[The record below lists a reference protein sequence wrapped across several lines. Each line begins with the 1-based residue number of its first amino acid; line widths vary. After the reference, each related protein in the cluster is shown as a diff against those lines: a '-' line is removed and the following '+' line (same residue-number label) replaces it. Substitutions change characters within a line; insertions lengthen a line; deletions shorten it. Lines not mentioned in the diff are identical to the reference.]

1 MASPNLTVRG
11 AYSLGSSIIKNRP
24 SEHDFGTVESPD
36 LRPVFVCSV
45 SVSAET
51 KYEQGSTGVFQR
63 DKRPPVTIALVGA
76 DGNAY
81 KEAMWTGAEY
91 EAAIASA
98 VTAAEV
104 YIKTNY
110 GTGA

>member
-1 MASPNLTVRG
+1 MASPDLTVRG
-11 AYSLGSSIIKNRP
+11 AYSLGSSIGKNRP
-24 SEHDFGTVESPD
+24 STHDFGTEEEPD
-36 LRPVFVCSV
+36 VRPVFVCSV

-63 DKRPPVTIALVGA
+63 DKRGAVTIALVGA
-76 DGNAY
+76 DGKAY
-81 KEAMWTGAEY
+81 KEAMWTGPQY
-91 EAAIASA
+91 EAAIKAA

-110 GTGA
+110 GTGV

>member
-1 MASPNLTVRG
+1 MASPDLNVRG
-11 AYSLGSSIIKNRP
+11 AYSLGSSISKNRP
-24 SEHDFGTVESPD
+24 ATHDFGTEEEPD
-36 LRPVFVCSV
+36 LRPVYVCSI

-51 KYEQGSTGVFQR
+51 KYERGDTGVFQR
-63 DKRPPVTIALVGA
+63 DSRPAVQIALVGA

-81 KEAMWTGAEY
+81 KVAQWTGAEY
-91 EAAIASA
+91 EAAIEAA
-98 VTAAEV
+98 VADAEV

>member
-11 AYSLGSSIIKNRP
+11 AYSLGSSIAKNHL
-24 SEHDFGTVESPD
+24 STHDFGTEESPD
-36 LRPVFVCSV
+36 VRPVYVCSV

-51 KYEQGSTGVFQR
+51 KYERGSTGVFQR
-63 DKRPPVTIALVGA
+63 DKRSAVKIDLVGA
-76 DGNAY
+76 DGNPW
-81 KEAMWTGAEY
+81 KELMWTGAEY
-91 EAAIASA
+91 EAAISAA

-110 GTGA
+110 GTGV

>member
-1 MASPNLTVRG
+1 V
-11 AYSLGSSIIKNRP
+11 
-24 SEHDFGTVESPD
+24 D
-36 LRPVFVCSV
+36 
-45 SVSAET
+45 AET

-63 DKRPPVTIALVGA
+63 DRRPTVRIDLIGT

-81 KEAMWTGAEY
+81 KETQWTGPEY
-91 EAAIASA
+91 EAAIEAA

>member
-1 MASPNLTVRG
+1 MASPNLNVRG
-11 AYSLGSSIIKNRP
+11 AYSSGGSVSKNDQSTRN
-24 SEHDFGTVESPD
+24 FGTEESPD
-36 LRPVFVCSV
+36 IRTIYVCSLNV
-45 SVSAET
+45 PAET
-51 KYEQGSTGVFQR
+51 KYELGSTGVFQR
-63 DKRPPVTIALVGA
+63 DSRPSVQIDLVGA

-81 KEAMWTGAEY
+81 KEAMWTGTQY
-91 EAAIASA
+91 EAAIKAA

>member
-11 AYSLGSSIIKNRP
+11 AYSLGSSVAKNRP
-24 SEHDFGTVESPD
+24 STHDFGTVEEPD
-36 LRPVFVCSV
+36 VRPVYLCTLKTT
-45 SVSAET
+45 AET

-63 DKRPPVTIALVGA
+63 NRRPGVRIDLVGA

-81 KEAMWTGAEY
+81 KEAQWTGPEY
-91 EAAIASA
+91 EAAIEAA

-110 GTGA
+110 GTGV

>member
-11 AYSLGSSIIKNRP
+11 AYSLGSSIGKNLV
-24 SEHDFGTVESPD
+24 STHDFGTAEEPD
-36 LRPVFVCSV
+36 VRPVFVCSL
-45 SVSAET
+45 SVGAET

-63 DKRPPVTIALVGA
+63 DKRSAVRIDLVGA

-91 EAAIASA
+91 EAAIAAA
-98 VTAAEV
+98 VTAAEI

>member
-11 AYSLGSSIIKNRP
+11 AYSLGSSIGKNRP
-24 SEHDFGTVESPD
+24 STHDFGTVEEPD
-36 LRPVFVCSV
+36 IRPVYICPLSV
-45 SVSAET
+45 NAET
-51 KYEQGSTGVFQR
+51 KYERGETGVFQR
-63 DKRPPVTIALVGA
+63 DKRSAVTIALVGT

-81 KEAMWTGAEY
+81 KEAMWTGPEY
-91 EAAIASA
+91 EAAIAAA

>member
-1 MASPNLTVRG
+1 MTSPNLTVRG
-11 AYSLGSSIIKNRP
+11 AYSLGSSIGKNI
-24 SEHDFGTVESPD
+24 SSTHDFGTVEAPD
-36 LRPVFVCSV
+36 IRPVYICYL

-51 KYEQGSTGVFQR
+51 KYEQGSTGVYQL
-63 DKRPPVTIALVGA
+63 DSRPLVQIHLIGT

-81 KEAMWTGAEY
+81 KETQWTGPEY
-91 EAAIASA
+91 EAAIEAA

>member
-11 AYSLGSSIIKNRP
+11 AYSLGSSIGKNVP
-24 SEHDFGTVESPD
+24 STHDFGTEEEPD
-36 LRPVFVCSV
+36 VRPVFVCSV

-63 DKRPPVTIALVGA
+63 DKRPAVTIDLVGA
-76 DGNAY
+76 DGHPY
-81 KEAMWTGAEY
+81 KEAMWTGGEY
-91 EAAIASA
+91 EAAIAGA

-110 GTGA
+110 GTGV

>member
-1 MASPNLTVRG
+1 MASPDLTVRG
-11 AYSLGSSIIKNRP
+11 AYSLGSSIGKNRP
-24 SEHDFGTVESPD
+24 STHDFGTEEEPD
-36 LRPVFVCSV
+36 VRPVFLCSV
-45 SVSAET
+45 SVDAET
-51 KYEQGSTGVFQR
+51 KYEQGSTGVYQR
-63 DKRPPVTIALVGA
+63 EKRQAVRIDLIGT

-81 KEAMWTGAEY
+81 KETQWTGPEY
-91 EAAIASA
+91 EAAIAAA

>member
-11 AYSLGSSIIKNRP
+11 AYSLGSSISKNYQ
-24 SEHDFGTVESPD
+24 STHNFGTAELPD
-36 LRPVFVCSV
+36 VRPVYVCVLTV
-45 SVSAET
+45 SSET

-63 DKRPPVTIALVGA
+63 DSRPMVAIDLVGA

>member
-1 MASPNLTVRG
+1 MASPDLTVRG
-11 AYSLGSSIIKNRP
+11 AYSLGSSVGKNRP
-24 SEHDFGTVESPD
+24 STHDFGTVEEPD
-36 LRPVFVCSV
+36 IRPVFLCSV
-45 SVSAET
+45 SVDAET

-63 DKRPPVTIALVGA
+63 DRRPTVRIDLIGT

-81 KEAMWTGAEY
+81 KETQWTGPEY
-91 EAAIASA
+91 EAAIEAA

>member
-1 MASPNLTVRG
+1 MASPDLTVRG
-11 AYSLGSSIIKNRP
+11 AYSIGYSIGKNLL
-24 SEHDFGTVESPD
+24 STHDFGTAESPD
-36 LRPVFVCSV
+36 IRPVYVCPV

-63 DKRPPVTIALVGA
+63 EKRPTVMIALVGS
-76 DGNAY
+76 DGNAF
-81 KEAMWTGAEY
+81 KEVQWTGAEY
-91 EAAIASA
+91 EAAIASG

-104 YIKTNY
+104 FIKVNY

>member
-1 MASPNLTVRG
+1 MASPDLTVRG
-11 AYSLGSSIIKNRP
+11 AYSLGSSIAKNRP
-24 SEHDFGTVESPD
+24 STHNFGTEEEPD
-36 LRPVFVCSV
+36 VRPVYICTLKTT
-45 SVSAET
+45 AET

-63 DKRPPVTIALVGA
+63 EKRQAVRIDLIGT

-81 KEAMWTGAEY
+81 KETQWTGPEY
-91 EAAIASA
+91 EAAIAAA

>member
-1 MASPNLTVRG
+1 MASPDLTVRG
-11 AYSLGSSIIKNRP
+11 AYSLGSSVAKNRQ
-24 SEHDFGTVESPD
+24 STHNFGTLEEPD
-36 LRPVFVCSV
+36 VRPVFVCSL

-63 DKRPPVTIALVGA
+63 DKRSAVRIDLVGA

-91 EAAIASA
+91 EAAIAAA

>member
-11 AYSLGSSIIKNRP
+11 AYSLGSSIRKNK
-24 SEHDFGTVESPD
+24 SSTHNFGTEESPD
-36 LRPVFVCSV
+36 VRTIFVCSIT
-45 SVSAET
+45 VSAET

-63 DKRPPVTIALVGA
+63 DSRPMVAIDLVGA

-110 GTGA
+110 GTGV

>member
-1 MASPNLTVRG
+1 MASPDLIVRG
-11 AYSLGSSIIKNRP
+11 AYSIGSSIQKNHP
-24 SEHDFGTVESPD
+24 AKNSSGQTIY
-36 LRPVFVCSV
+36 LCTL

-63 DKRPPVTIALVGA
+63 ERRIAVEINLIGA

-81 KEAMWTGAEY
+81 KESMWTGPEY
-91 EAAIASA
+91 EAAIEGA

>member
-11 AYSLGSSIIKNRP
+11 AYSLGSSIRKNK
-24 SEHDFGTVESPD
+24 SSTHNFGTEESPD
-36 LRPVFVCSV
+36 VRTVFVCSIT
-45 SVSAET
+45 VSAET

-63 DKRPPVTIALVGA
+63 DSRPMVAIDLVGA

-91 EAAIASA
+91 EAAIAAA

>member
-11 AYSLGSSIIKNRP
+11 AYSLGSSISKNRP
-24 SEHDFGTVESPD
+24 STHDFGTAEEPD
-36 LRPVFVCSV
+36 VRQVFVCSL

-63 DKRPPVTIALVGA
+63 DGRPAVSIDLVGA
-76 DGNAY
+76 DGKAY
-81 KEAMWTGAEY
+81 KEAMWTGAQY
-91 EAAIASA
+91 EAAIAGA
-98 VTAAEV
+98 VTSAEV

>member
-11 AYSLGSSIIKNRP
+11 AYSLGSSVAKNRP
-24 SEHDFGTVESPD
+24 STHNFGTEEEPD
-36 LRPVFVCSV
+36 VRPVYVCSV

-51 KYEQGSTGVFQR
+51 KYERGSTGVFQR
-63 DKRPPVTIALVGA
+63 DKRSAVRIDLVGA

-81 KEAMWTGAEY
+81 KEEQWTGPEY
-91 EAAIASA
+91 EAAIEAA

-110 GTGA
+110 GTGV

>member
-11 AYSLGSSIIKNRP
+11 AYSLGSSISKNRL

-36 LRPVFVCSV
+36 LRPVYVCSV
-45 SVSAET
+45 SVNAET

-63 DKRPPVTIALVGA
+63 DKRPTVQITLVGA

-81 KEAMWTGAEY
+81 KEAQWTGVEY
-91 EAAIASA
+91 ENSIKQA

>member
-11 AYSLGSSIIKNRP
+11 AYSLGSSIGKNRP
-24 SEHDFGTVESPD
+24 STHDFGTEEEPD
-36 LRPVFVCSV
+36 VRPVFVCSL

-63 DKRPPVTIALVGA
+63 DKRPAVQIDLVGA

-91 EAAIASA
+91 EAAIAAA

>member
-11 AYSLGSSIIKNRP
+11 AYSLGSSIGKNHI
-24 SEHDFGTVESPD
+24 STHDFGTPEESD
-36 LRPVFVCSV
+36 IRPVYICPL

-51 KYEQGSTGVFQR
+51 KYEQGNTGVFQL
-63 DKRPPVTIALVGA
+63 DSRPVVRIDLVGA

-91 EAAIASA
+91 EAAIEAA
-98 VTAAEV
+98 VTSAEV

-110 GTGA
+110 GTGL

>member
-11 AYSLGSSIIKNRP
+11 AYSLGSSIGKNL
-24 SEHDFGTVESPD
+24 SSTHDFGTAEEPD
-36 LRPVFVCSV
+36 IRPVYICSV

-51 KYEQGSTGVFQR
+51 KYEQGDTGVFQR
-63 DKRPPVTIALVGA
+63 DVRPAVRIALVGA

-81 KEAMWTGAEY
+81 KEAMWTGSEY
-91 EAAIASA
+91 EAAIEAA